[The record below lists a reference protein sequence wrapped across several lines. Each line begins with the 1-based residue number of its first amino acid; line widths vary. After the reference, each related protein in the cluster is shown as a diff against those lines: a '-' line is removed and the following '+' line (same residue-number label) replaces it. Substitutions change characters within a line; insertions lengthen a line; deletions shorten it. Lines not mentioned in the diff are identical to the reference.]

1 MRQVDW
7 MRRALGAAVLVV
19 ALVAAGPAG
28 AADCAVALVVNADS
42 PEFSRARVEQAIG
55 DGLGAPIVTPDEQG
69 ARDRCGTLVVTWRP
83 SRSELAVT
91 YETRGGSISRIVPT
105 TADVDEGLRTA
116 AALAANLVRNQA
128 SELIGPAPAAPSR
141 APAAASSAPAAP
153 PVVEARTAPS
163 PDPRPTVIVAVAVGT
178 GFGPA
183 RGGPES
189 TGLAWARLGHI
200 APEIG
205 VSLSQR
211 WSLSLQ
217 ARWQRITTSGT
228 WSGDSDGPCDAD
240 GPCSPRKSAF
250 AVFLKAACVF
260 TAPSAPVRG
269 FVSAAV
275 GVGSITQVL
284 SPPYCSAGQICSSIY
299 TAGPLLMG
307 PGVGLAFRFA
317 KHIDGVAALESRT
330 AMMGSMLNF
339 DMNVGVATRF

>member
-28 AADCAVALVVNADS
+28 AADCAVTLVVNADS

-83 SRSELAVT
+83 SRSELAIT
-91 YETRGGSISRIVPT
+91 YETRGGTISRIVPT

-128 SELIGPAPAAPSR
+128 SELIGTAPAAPSR

-153 PVVEARTAPS
+153 PVVEARPAPS
-163 PDPRPTVIVAVAVGT
+163 PDQQRYVIVAIAVGT
-178 GFGPA
+178 GLGPT
-183 RGGPES
+183 GETGPS
-189 TGLAWARLGHI
+189 GVAWARLGHV

-205 VSLSQR
+205 VTVSQR

-217 ARWQRITTSGT
+217 ARWQYITTVGQ
-228 WSGDSDGPCDAD
+228 WSGDSDGPCQPA

-250 AVFLKAACVF
+250 AVLLKATYMF
-260 TAPSAPVRG
+260 TEPSAPVRAFAYAALG
-269 FVSAAV
+269 AGEVAQVSFVPC
-275 GVGSITQVL
+275 T
-284 SPPYCSAGQICSSIY
+284 AGQLCSDIF
-299 TAGPLLMG
+299 TAGPLLFG
-307 PGVGLAFRFA
+307 PGAGVAFRLA
-317 KHIDGVAALESRT
+317 ERLDAVTALAAL
-330 AMMGSMLNF
+330 ALMGSPESMLNF
-339 DMNVGVATRF
+339 DVNVGVAARF